1 MFFSL
6 LRLVFIIYCQKQKQK
21 ITKEKKRKKKKKER
35 GGATGRSCPGNQ
47 KKKIL
52 IIIGNVQTRRKKK
65 KKKKRRNRHST
76 VSTDQTKK
84 KKEKKEATDWISPC
98 ASTHGYFHHLP
109 IKFFSLSFL
118 LILKRKYFVGSRE
131 KTPGPYQFFF
141 LSSPNQTLA
150 KKVFIFIFFPKFF
163 FPFSFQSFQLVKFLI
178 VE

>member
-21 ITKEKKRKKKKKER
+21 ITKEKKR
-35 GGATGRSCPGNQ
+35 
-47 KKKIL
+47 
-52 IIIGNVQTRRKKK
+52 
-65 KKKKRRNRHST
+65 RNRHST

-84 KKEKKEATDWISPC
+84 KKEKKEATDWTSPC

-109 IKFFSLSFL
+109 IKFLSLSFL